1 MGEYGDIDNKIN
13 EIDDTISKLY
23 VSWEKEI
30 VSTVS
35 DNKMKLDQINP
46 DEQDIIDKI
55 LLSKQLPEN
64 IEFNVVSAINNLL
77 EDIEIKELK
86 LNDLYDS
93 LTSERDT
100 LNVNEILDKLED
112 YIKQLVSDTDNA
124 RIKII
129 KEDE

>member
-1 MGEYGDIDNKIN
+1 M
-13 EIDDTISKLY
+13 L
-23 VSWEKEI
+23 VSQK
-30 VSTVS
+30 
-35 DNKMKLDQINP
+35 
-46 DEQDIIDKI
+46 
-55 LLSKQLPEN
+55 LPEN

-77 EDIEIKELK
+77 DDIEIKELK
-86 LNDLYDS
+86 LNDLYDI

-100 LNVNEILDKLED
+100 LNVNEILDKLGD

>member
-1 MGEYGDIDNKIN
+1 MSIQKVD
-13 EIDDTISKLY
+13 EILF
-23 VSWEKEI
+23 
-30 VSTVS
+30 S
-35 DNKMKLDQINP
+35 DNKMKLDQLNP
-46 DEQDIIDKI
+46 DEQDIIDNI
-55 LLSKQLPEN
+55 LLSQQLPET
-64 IEFNVVSAINNLL
+64 IEFNVVNAINNLL